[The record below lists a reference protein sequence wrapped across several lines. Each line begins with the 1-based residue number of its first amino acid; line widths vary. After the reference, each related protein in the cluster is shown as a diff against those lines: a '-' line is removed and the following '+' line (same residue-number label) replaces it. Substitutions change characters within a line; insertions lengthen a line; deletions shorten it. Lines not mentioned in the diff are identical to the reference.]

1 MHEQCGLRIEPVEC
15 EGQAA
20 VRFACGDAAT
30 TLDGAQTEA
39 LIQRLALYR
48 SAMKPAV
55 APQISRTH
63 SYHVTMEPI
72 WFAEPNL
79 TIDGVVLLLRHG
91 GLGWIG
97 FAFNRELL
105 KRVRRDLTRATEMS
119 RRVRLAD
126 SLVTQ

>member
-1 MHEQCGLRIEPVEC
+1 MQEQCGLRIDRVEC
-15 EGQAA
+15 EGKAA
-20 VRFACGDAAT
+20 LRFECGDAAT
-30 TLDGAQTEA
+30 TLDGAQAEA

-55 APQISRTH
+55 GPQISRTH
-63 SYHVTMEPI
+63 GYHVAIEPI

-97 FAFNRELL
+97 FAFDREVL
-105 KRVRRDLTRATEMS
+105 KRMRRDLTRAIEAA